1 MITRAQVEQWA
12 AAGESE
18 TLECKKTTGER
29 REAMHALCGM
39 LNHRGGRVLFGV
51 APDRRVL
58 GQQVSDRT
66 IEEVAHEIQQI
77 EPPVFPS
84 IERVDVEDGRAVL
97 VVTVAQGQARPYA
110 HRGQAYGRVGNASPE
125 LSRDEYNRLLLERL
139 HGEQRWETEVASGWS
154 IDDLDAAEIVRTV
167 DEAIRRGRIDDPGT
181 RDLATLLRG
190 FGLWRDGALLR
201 AAVVLFGRAERLEAE
216 LPQCL
221 LRVARFRGTDRTEF
235 LDNRQF
241 HGNVFTLL
249 SRAERYLRETL
260 PVAGRVEPGLYE
272 RVDDPLYP
280 PVALREALANA
291 FCHRDYA
298 IGGGSVA
305 VAVYD
310 DRLEVTS
317 SGTLHFGLT
326 AEALFAP
333 HESLPWNPLV
343 ARVLYRRGVVEQW
356 GRGTLKMAELTA
368 QAGLP
373 RPDIEE
379 AGGGVT
385 VRFRPRW
392 YVPPHRVA
400 RDLTA
405 RQQAILQQ
413 LARAPGG
420 LALRQLLAD
429 QAERPA
435 EWELKADLQLLRQLE
450 LVVTTGRA
458 RGARW
463 LLAGLDVAQGR
474 AD

>member
-1 MITRAQVEQWA
+1 VITRAQIEQWA

-18 TLECKKTTGER
+18 TVELKATTGER
-29 REAMHALCGM
+29 REATRALCGM

-51 APDRRVL
+51 APDRRVV

-66 IEEVAHEIQQI
+66 IEEVSQEIQQI

-84 IERVDVEDGRAVL
+84 IEPVDIGDGRTVV
-97 VVTVAQGQARPYA
+97 VVTIAQGQARPYTY
-110 HRGQAYGRVGNASPE
+110 RGQAYRRVGNTTLL
-125 LSRDEYNRLLLERL
+125 LSRDEYNRMLLERL
-139 HGEQRWETEVASGWS
+139 HGEQRWETEIAAGWS
-154 IDDLDAAEIVRTV
+154 VADLDVGEITRTI
-167 DEAIRRGRIDDPGT
+167 DEAIRRNRAEDPGT
-181 RDLATLLRG
+181 RDPEALLRG
-190 FGLWRDGALLR
+190 LGLLREGALLR

-216 LPQCL
+216 FPQCL
-221 LRVARFRGTDRTEF
+221 LRVASFRGTDRTEF

-249 SRAERYLRETL
+249 ARAERYLRETL
-260 PVAGRVEPGLYE
+260 PVAGRVEPGLFE

-326 AEALFAP
+326 AEALFEP

-379 AGGGVT
+379 VGGAVV
-385 VRFRPRW
+385 VRFRPSW
-392 YVPPHRVA
+392 YVPPQRVA
-400 RDLTA
+400 RDLTG
-405 RQQAILQQ
+405 RQRLILEQ
-413 LARAPGG
+413 LARAPKG
-420 LALRQLLAD
+420 LPLRQILAGR
-429 QAERPA
+429 AERPA
-435 EWELKADLQLLRQLE
+435 EWELKADLNLLRQLA
-450 LVVTTGRA
+450 LVVTIGRA

-463 LLAGLDVAQGR
+463 RLAGPGETQAVGS
-474 AD
+474 